1 MKKVLFSL
9 ALLATL
15 SSLSFATDTNKSNKS
30 GKARKKAKTE
40 CCTDKDACGP
50 VCCKKKAVI

>member
-30 GKARKKAKTE
+30 AKARKKAKTE
-40 CCTDKDACGP
+40 CCVDKDAGGP
-50 VCCKKKAVI
+50 SCCKKKAVA

>member
-15 SSLSFATDTNKSNKS
+15 STLSFANDTNKGNKS

-40 CCTDKDACGP
+40 SCTDKDAGGP
-50 VCCKKKAVI
+50 SCCKKKAVA